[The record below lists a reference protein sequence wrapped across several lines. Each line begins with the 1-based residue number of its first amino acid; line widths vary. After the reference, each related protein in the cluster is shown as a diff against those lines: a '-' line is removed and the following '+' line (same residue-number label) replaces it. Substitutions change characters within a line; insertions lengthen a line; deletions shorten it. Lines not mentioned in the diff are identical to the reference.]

1 MNGFQ
6 RRREQK
12 NERIRGAALDLF
24 SAYGFKKTSISDI
37 AEKAGVSKVTIYKY
51 FGDKDSL
58 VLDIVKS
65 LFTAMMERYRSIIEE
80 DLAFQDKLQQIIL
93 DKAEW
98 GRYYKGDFLKTV
110 ISNDPEIRQYVDT
123 MYKEEI
129 NPLLLNFFEEGKRQ
143 GYVCSNLSQ
152 EAILLFSVILRE
164 GLITRLDISS
174 DTDQNVKLLSDIIHL
189 YLYGVL
195 GGK

>member
-12 NERIRGAALDLF
+12 KERIRGAALDLF

-58 VLDIVKS
+58 VRDIIKS
-65 LFTAMMERYRSIIEE
+65 LFTAVMERYRLIIEE

-98 GRYYKGDFLKTV
+98 GRYYKGDFLKAV
-110 ISNDPEIRQYVDT
+110 ISNDPEIRHYVDT

-174 DTDQNVKLLSDIIHL
+174 DTEQKVKLLSDIIHL

>member
-6 RRREQK
+6 HRREQK
-12 NERIRGAALDLF
+12 MERIRGAAFDLF
-24 SAYGFKKTSISDI
+24 GTYGLKKTSISEI

-51 FGDKDSL
+51 FIDKDGL
-58 VLDIVKS
+58 VRDIVKS
-65 LFTAMMERYRSIIEE
+65 LFSAVMDTYRSIIKE
-80 DLAFQDKLQQIIL
+80 DLTFPDKLQKIIL

-98 GRYYKGDFLKTV
+98 GRYYKGEFLKAV
-110 ISNDPEIRQYVDT
+110 ISNDPVIRHYVDT

-129 NPLLLNFFEEGKRQ
+129 NPLLLNFFEEGKKQ
-143 GYVCSNLSQ
+143 GYVSSELSQ

-164 GLITRLDISS
+164 GLITGLDISD
-174 DTDQNVKLLSDIIHL
+174 DTDQNVKLISDIIHL

-195 GGK
+195 GKK

>member
-1 MNGFQ
+1 
-6 RRREQK
+6 
-12 NERIRGAALDLF
+12 
-24 SAYGFKKTSISDI
+24 
-37 AEKAGVSKVTIYKY
+37 
-51 FGDKDSL
+51 SL
-58 VLDIVKS
+58 VRDIVKS
-65 LFTAMMERYRSIIEE
+65 LFTAVMERYRSIIEE

-98 GRYYKGDFLKTV
+98 GQYYKGDFLKAV

-143 GYVCSNLSQ
+143 GYVCSNLSK